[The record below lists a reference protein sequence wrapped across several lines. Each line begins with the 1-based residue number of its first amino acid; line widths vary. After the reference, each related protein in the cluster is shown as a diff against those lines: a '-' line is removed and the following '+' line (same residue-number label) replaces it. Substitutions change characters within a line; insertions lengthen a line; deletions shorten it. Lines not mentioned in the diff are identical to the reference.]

1 MKLDRRPVL
10 QAAAATTLLSSP
22 LARAASKERTPD
34 PASNL
39 LWYDKPA
46 HEWVEALPVGNGRIG
61 AMIFGGV
68 RDERLQ
74 LNEDT
79 LWGGGPYD
87 PVNPEA
93 RDALP
98 EVRRLVFNGEY
109 EKATELVTAKVMGKP
124 LRQMAYQTVG
134 DLKLAFPNLGEITA
148 YRRTL
153 DLDCAIATT
162 QFTCDGI
169 TYIRE
174 IFATA
179 PDNVLV
185 IRIKAS
191 ERR

>member
-1 MKLDRRPVL
+1 MKLNRRTVL
-10 QAAAATTLLSSP
+10 QAAAATTLLNSP
-22 LARAASKERTPD
+22 LARTASKQQRPSRSSD
-34 PASNL
+34 L
-39 LWYDKPA
+39 LWYNQPA
-46 HEWVEALPVGNGRIG
+46 QEWVEALPVGNGRIG

-68 RDERLQ
+68 RKERLQ

-124 LRQMAYQTVG
+124 LRQMAYQTIG
-134 DLKLAFPNLGEITA
+134 DLKLAFPNLGDSTA

-153 DLDCAIATT
+153 DLDGAIATT

-169 TYIRE
+169 AYSRE

-191 ERR
+191 E